1 MDTATGFKET
11 AIIKGMERPYMIRY
25 RR

>member
-1 MDTATGFKET
+1 MDTTTGFKET